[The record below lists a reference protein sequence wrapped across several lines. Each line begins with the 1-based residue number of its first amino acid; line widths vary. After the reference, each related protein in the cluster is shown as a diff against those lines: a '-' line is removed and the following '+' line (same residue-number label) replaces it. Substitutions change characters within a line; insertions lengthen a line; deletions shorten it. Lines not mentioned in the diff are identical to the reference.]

1 MCSSDLPAPSA
12 VTPVTAGAVTTAPSV
27 PPSTPPIASPPAP
40 RVSRLSQVSP
50 SLLVTLIGVVVLGV
64 ASFVSAHE
72 HDPLVSL
79 SHGTRLSVLG
89 IELIAAAAATF
100 YLMNRRATLAD
111 AFGSLTWAAGLS
123 LALLATVDVRTGLI
137 PVTWTYSIPFIVAL
151 PTVVVSR
158 RHLPIT
164 RFLSIGTL
172 LYGVWNLSLY
182 GLSGSENE
190 LFRFV
195 PMVRGVVVMVLVAVV
210 CATIL
215 WVAHSDNSGRFTT
228 PERFLSYIG
237 IAFLYGATISAPLP
251 PARTVTTAILA
262 TIGVLSMA
270 LPFVAGALAL
280 RRRESSDARI
290 GRSEEHHV

>member
-1 MCSSDLPAPSA
+1 MLF
-12 VTPVTAGAVTTAPSV
+12 
-27 PPSTPPIASPPAP
+27 
-40 RVSRLSQVSP
+40 RSQVSP

-100 YLMNRRATLAD
+100 YLMTRRATLAD

-182 GLSGSENE
+182 GLTGSENE

-195 PMVRGVVVMVLVAVV
+195 PMVRGVGVMVLVAIV

-270 LPFVAGALAL
+270 LPFVAGAVAL

-290 GRSEEHHV
+290 GAQVYLIVAGLLTLKIGRAHV